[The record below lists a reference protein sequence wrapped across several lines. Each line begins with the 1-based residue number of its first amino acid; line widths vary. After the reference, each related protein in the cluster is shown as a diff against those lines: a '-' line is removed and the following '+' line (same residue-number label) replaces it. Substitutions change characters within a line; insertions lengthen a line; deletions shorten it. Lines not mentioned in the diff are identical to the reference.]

1 MDLPEIVEYAADT
14 FRSGTGLAAPTD
26 TIRPPQVPGDFTPPT
41 LLSIGGPIEDAG
53 INGRDGRARERL
65 TGLYLPETNEAI
77 IAGGTASHGN
87 LLNWYLNDN
96 SIPSTAL
103 GFKAAANGVGQVFFE
118 IPGGG
123 GGLFQALARQGL
135 TDMVKRLKG
144 GTIEPNDHLYECI
157 YAARRF
163 GITEDAIV
171 RYGHRVP
178 ESVED
183 TFNTIDAYEM
193 ADCYQELRFDGSL
206 PPVFEDR
213 SGGEEL
219 SAPEYG
225 KFTDPER
232 VPDALTQAI
241 TTLEAAGF
249 EDFKV
254 TELARD
260 DGTVWTTNFSP
271 PAIADDRFDTRGVK
285 SGMEVNARGR
295 VADLTFRLP
304 TAIPQRFDTRENIR
318 AVTERGMTNAQVPVP
333 DTGVEGTRIRTDRVG
348 QGDGYTPHIVI
359 YDPQAGPPV
368 EVVAESAVDALEA
381 YYGAFEVAGFDID
394 RTPSADEGA
403 PLFGGDGLSAPDASK
418 KTTQTLKRLL
428 RDANMA
434 DVRATTTGV
443 STVVDFTIP
452 AVNPTETVRNLHASS
467 IQLRNGDI
475 EAIRIRFPYLDN
487 DAYGQRD
494 LFSIGDM
501 FNQMPVVEDRGLDVR
516 RKDLAGGWAYH
527 IERGFTDPPMPERL
541 VRNIR
546 TSIEV
551 WRARIREYEAFA
563 TDQRGPGDLAAPLG
577 DVDFDRMFRRLRR
590 FPFAVNT
597 QRVDFGVTRIAQFDI
612 SFRGRSLRDEDGRA
626 SEILGS
632 AISESHGTISDVT
645 LRLPPVS
652 ADLLGKDRLRDITE
666 AAVAGTPLDGEVE
679 VAIKPDSTE
688 KNEWTPHIEDR
699 TYPPYS
705 DSDALLDTLEQTY
718 TEYRGRVFNAVD
730 TGTPDNSGTNPGL
743 GAPERASDADLF
755 HLTLSRT
762 AEDIAREG
770 LKLRSMLRTEKLAR
784 DASGGVGN
792 YEQAVQ
798 DEPMFVEEPRDVK
811 ADRRFNEVMLN
822 ARYAVDKSLPSH
834 ESSDAVF
841 FWATEIDALR
851 AHEDLNVVV
860 AVDSTK
866 LPDGCEPVKGNVDT
880 TDAIYTEIWNAA
892 GTGKKPLTRDDEERL
907 FETAQEYWENIVP
920 YEAGGGNEPFGRSE
934 VWVNCDVPPEAI
946 EAIYDPDPD
955 RVLYDPA
962 DADQR
967 TLREFEAARR

>member
-475 EAIRIRFPYLDN
+475 EAIRVRFPYLDN

-494 LFSIGDM
+494 LFGIGDM
-501 FNQMPVVEDRGLDVR
+501 FNQMPVVEDRGLDIR
-516 RKDLAGGWAYH
+516 RADLAGGWAYH
-527 IERGFTDPPMPERL
+527 IERGFTDPPAPEQL
-541 VRNIR
+541 VQNIR
-546 TSIEV
+546 RSIEI
-551 WRARIREYEAFA
+551 WRGRIREYEAFA
-563 TDQRGPGDLAAPLG
+563 TDARDPGDLAAPDDGVNFDRMVRRVRRLPFTVNTTTLATG
-577 DVDFDRMFRRLRR
+577 GVTQIVDFDISLGDR
-590 FPFAVNT
+590 
-597 QRVDFGVTRIAQFDI
+597 
-612 SFRGRSLRDEDGRA
+612 SFRDENGRE

-632 AISESHGTISDVT
+632 TITESNGSVDTF
-645 LRLPPVS
+645 LWRLPPVS
-652 ADLLGKDRLRDITE
+652 DDLLSEAEVAAITDE
-666 AAVAGTPLDGEVE
+666 AVSGTPLGDEVE
-679 VAIKPDSTE
+679 AHVEPDSPSG
-688 KNEWTPHIEDR
+688 NEWTPHIEGR
-699 TYPPYS
+699 TWPPYRNA
-705 DSDALLDTLEQTY
+705 DALLDTLQQTF
-718 TEYRGRVFNAVD
+718 ESYREGVFEAVETVGD
-730 TGTPDNSGTNPGL
+730 DPKVGF
-743 GAPERASDADLF
+743 GAPERASNADLF

-770 LKLRSMLRTEKLAR
+770 LKRRSMLRTEKLAR
-784 DASGGVGN
+784 DMSGEMGN
-792 YEQAVQ
+792 YEQAAQ

-811 ADRRFNEVMLN
+811 ADRRFNEVMLD

-834 ESSDAVF
+834 ESRESVF
-841 FWATEIDALR
+841 FWTTEADALR
-851 AHEDLNVVV
+851 AHEDLNVIV

-866 LPDGCEPVKGNVDT
+866 LPDDCQPVKGNIDT
-880 TDAIYTEIWNAA
+880 TDAIYTDIWNAA
-892 GTGKKPLTRDDEERL
+892 GTGSKPLTREDEERL
-907 FETAQEYWENIVP
+907 YETAQEYWENIVP
-920 YEAGGGNEPFGRSE
+920 YEPGDGNEPFGRAE
-934 VWVNCDVPPEAI
+934 VWVSCDVPPEAI
-946 EAIYDPDPD
+946 EAIYDPDTG

-962 DADQR
+962 EADQR
-967 TLREFEAARR
+967 TLREFEATRR